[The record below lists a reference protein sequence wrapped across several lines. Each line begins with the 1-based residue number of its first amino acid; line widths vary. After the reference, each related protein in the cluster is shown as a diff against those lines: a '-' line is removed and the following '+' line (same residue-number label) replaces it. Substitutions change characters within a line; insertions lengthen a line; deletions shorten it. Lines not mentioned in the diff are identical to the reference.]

1 MPNCDFYAAR
11 EDNKALLEL
20 LFLNG
25 GCRVYESYSHMD
37 AELVEFSSMSDL
49 ERHFGIADWHK
60 PLRESILL
68 QILPMNAGPVTV
80 ERIALDPAKCNG
92 ATFRYSANG
101 WGLVQL
107 HLEAERGDKMRASN
121 SNHNSEKR
129 ALAWASTYPDMP
141 GPSAWD
147 WVHVVSF
154 SNRLNRV
161 IRKLGVEKA
170 GSRTIL
176 PKAAELKTAQSI
188 KFV

>member
-1 MPNCDFYAAR
+1 MQR
-11 EDNKALLEL
+11 EKTIR
-20 LFLNG
+20 LFSN
-25 GCRVYESYSHMD
+25 
-37 AELVEFSSMSDL
+37 SSFLTGVPCLRIVFPHGRGTSRIL
-49 ERHFGIADWHK
+49 IHVGIADWRK

-80 ERIALDPAKCNG
+80 EHIALDPAKCNG
-92 ATFRYSANG
+92 ATFRYSPNG